1 MDAARAT
8 RSGTIS
14 LAEWLPWVADP
25 LVALAAIDADV
36 GLRHRL
42 APRLERLWT
51 LPWPA
56 GGTHGDFFAG
66 NVLFQHDRCS
76 GVVDWTLASERGPIM
91 HDVSTYEFSLGI
103 SAIRRGCGWSTTEA
117 ASVAKLPPFEASR
130 CRLRDEGVEC
140 DLGSDARLAVL
151 LGSILRDERLAPGR
165 ERTRAAQL
173 AMLGFELDA
182 RR

>member
-8 RSGTIS
+8 RSGSIS
-14 LAEWLPWVADP
+14 LAEWLPWVTDP
-25 LVALAAIDADV
+25 LAALAAIDADA
-36 GLRHRL
+36 GLRRGL
-42 APRLERLWT
+42 APRLEKLWT

-103 SAIRRGCGWSTTEA
+103 SAIRRGRGWSTTEA
-117 ASVAKLPPFEASR
+117 ASVAELPAFVASR
-130 CRLRDEGVEC
+130 RRLRDEGVEC

-151 LGSILRDERLAPGR
+151 MGSILRDERLAPGR
-165 ERTRAAQL
+165 KRTRAAQL
-173 AMLGFELDA
+173 AMLGLELDG
-182 RR
+182 RL